1 MMNLSYTSRIN
12 ASSIH
17 QYVVYLVCIGLS
29 LSLCLSLNMTNASAE
44 ALDLKNSPTL
54 TDSSQLLDKLKLK
67 KVKKSGKR
75 LMNLALGLHKL
86 GQAQAIKEQTAQKRA
101 SPQKQIS
108 LLVHGYKSQGYEW
121 IYAILQLAKSSEVY
135 VLRWDWTLC
144 PQQGAQVLTQG
155 LNTLQKLNPQADI
168 HIYGHSYGGVISS
181 ITAAN
186 YQKNQP
192 LTVNVIA
199 APVAGY
205 PKLEQR
211 CAQSVS
217 KLTQKLTKHNQTH
230 NKALK
235 VYQWRTQKDLDGA
248 FKDMDNDPQ
257 QVDWHGTVTLLPR
270 EYKGHRLGHNWSISW
285 VIDQIVLK

>member
-1 MMNLSYTSRIN
+1 MMNLSYALRLN
-12 ASSIH
+12 SSIQQH
-17 QYVVYLVCIGLS
+17 IVHLLCIGLS
-29 LSLCLSLNMTNASAE
+29 LCLCLSLNIANASAQAVNLE
-44 ALDLKNSPTL
+44 KGITL
-54 TDSSQLLDKLKLK
+54 TDSSKLLAELKLK
-67 KVKKSGKR
+67 EVKASGKR

-86 GQAQAIKEQTAQKRA
+86 GQAQANQEPAKAQKIV
-101 SPQKQIS
+101 SPKKHIS

-121 IYAILQLAKSSEVY
+121 IYALQQLTKSSEVY

-155 LNTLQKLNPQADI
+155 LNTLQELNPQADI

-186 YQKNQP
+186 YQSPKP

-199 APVAGY
+199 SPVGGY
-205 PKLEQR
+205 PRLEQR

-217 KLTQKLTKHNQTH
+217 KLTQNLSKHNQTP
-230 NKALK
+230 NKALNIH
-235 VYQWRTQKDLDGA
+235 QWRTQKDLDGA

-285 VIDQIVLK
+285 VIDQVIQK